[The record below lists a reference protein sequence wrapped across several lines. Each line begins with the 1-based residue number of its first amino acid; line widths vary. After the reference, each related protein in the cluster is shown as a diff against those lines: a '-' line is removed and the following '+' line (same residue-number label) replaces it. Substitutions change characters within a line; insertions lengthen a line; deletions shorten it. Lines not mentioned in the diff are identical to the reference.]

1 MVTELRTIFLR
12 KFMVYYVSYPLKCV
26 FMMQLKVVTF
36 ETASIV
42 GRSRYAAEKKIKIV
56 YTPSSVQFR
65 AHIKKEYTMD
75 PTEETRFNE
84 LYQRHLRLL
93 KLQGKSQKT
102 IDAYSRAVRR
112 ISDYFDCCPDQ
123 LTLEQRE
130 LFFAQLVES
139 HSWRTVKVDRNGLQ
153 FFWKHVLKQDW
164 QWIKIVK
171 APKVRSLPD
180 ILTVCEVEQLIGAT
194 CKLRYRVFLLATY
207 SMGLRLGETLALQ
220 VGDIDGQRKQIHV
233 RRGKGHKD
241 RFVPLPDLTYQ
252 ALRALW
258 CKHRNPCW
266 LFPNAV
272 GSPERI
278 SRATTHMDR
287 GGAQA
292 AMKAVVTQCGIK
304 KKSISTRFA
313 TVLPLTYSNAA

>member
-1 MVTELRTIFLR
+1 MN
-12 KFMVYYVSYPLKCV
+12 
-26 FMMQLKVVTF
+26 Q
-36 ETASIV
+36 
-42 GRSRYAAEKKIKIV
+42 AE
-56 YTPSSVQFR
+56 
-65 AHIKKEYTMD
+65 AN
-75 PTEETRFNE
+75 RFSE

-102 IDAYSRAVRR
+102 IDAYARAVRR
-112 ISDYFDCCPDQ
+112 ISEHFHRCPDQ
-123 LTLEQRE
+123 LTLQQRE
-130 LFFAQLVES
+130 KYFSDLVQS
-139 HSWRTVKVDRNGLQ
+139 HSWSTVKVDRNGLQ

-164 QWIKIVK
+164 QWVNIVK
-171 APKVRSLPD
+171 APQVRSLPD
-180 ILTVCEVEQLIGAT
+180 ILTVAEVEQLIGAT

-207 SMGLRLGETLALQ
+207 SMGLRLSETLALQ
-220 VGDIDGQRKQIHV
+220 VGDIDGERKQVHI

-278 SRATTHMDR
+278 RTATAHMDR
-287 GGAQA
+287 GGTQA
-292 AMKAVVTQCGIK
+292 AMKTVVAQCGIK
-304 KKSISTRFA
+304 KKSRFTLCG
-313 TVLPLTYSNAA
+313 TVLPPTCLKKA